1 MDEISTGVAYG
12 RSVGRWVRICDPWP
26 SKMTR
31 MDIDLMSMGLGP
43 HGAEA
48 CPRAP
53 FLIKINYETVK
64 FVLAPSE
71 MFSYKDDIA
80 NPSVPATA
88 S

>member
-1 MDEISTGVAYG
+1 
-12 RSVGRWVRICDPWP
+12 
-26 SKMTR
+26 
-31 MDIDLMSMGLGP
+31 MSMGLGP

-80 NPSVPATA
+80 NPCVPATA